1 MYSDAVE
8 LEIARIKRCDD
19 PKELMTFVNSSYD
32 VNIMRAA
39 ANRCYD
45 LLMTTRTDSAY
56 DQFVGRTKR

>member
-32 VNIMRAA
+32 VTIMRAA

-45 LLMTTRTDSAY
+45 LLT
-56 DQFVGRTKR
+56 VGRTKR